1 MTSAVL
7 YAQQVSGYPLHS
19 GPTAESA
26 VVPSHHISYVQ
37 YVDVPF
43 CFFPHKRRHQHPDS
57 LPSAT
62 LGILFTAHISRSQ
75 RPQAP
80 PSHKH
85 HNRLSFSHQH
95 HFTHM
100 SSAPAS
106 VSPSLLTRQTLSASL
121 SATTCKPPNATSQQ
135 RAKPPIPIPCFV
147 SLSHPNQAHKR
158 NCTQT

>member
-1 MTSAVL
+1 MHSRSLDIPFTADLPPKALSFHLITSHM
-7 YAQQVSGYPLHS
+7 YSMSTYH
-19 GPTAESA
+19 
-26 VVPSHHISYVQ
+26 
-37 YVDVPF
+37 F

-100 SSAPAS
+100 PSAPAS
-106 VSPSLLTRQTLSASL
+106 VSPSLLTRQTLSPSL

-135 RAKPPIPIPCFV
+135 RATPPIPIPCFV
-147 SLSHPNQAHKR
+147 SLSHPNQARKR